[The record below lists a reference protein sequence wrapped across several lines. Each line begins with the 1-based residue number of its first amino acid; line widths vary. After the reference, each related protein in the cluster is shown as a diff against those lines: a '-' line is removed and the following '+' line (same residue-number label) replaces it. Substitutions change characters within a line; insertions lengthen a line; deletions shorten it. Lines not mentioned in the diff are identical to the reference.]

1 MISLITGALLDHCTS
16 KKCQN
21 ILIVTGQ
28 ENIPKQTKHGTEVLQ
43 RDMETMHEEADVVIP
58 QQIHMTKQSRKVQN
72 FKVIYDDTDV
82 FVLLLYYYVTQ
93 KWMGDILLQ
102 SLEEGRSLISIKK
115 TAEKHGSIASWL
127 PAIYTLTGCDTV
139 PKMFGIGKV
148 SALNVLRK
156 NPLNRLGNLDALP
169 EAIAEEANTFVVRK
183 PRILLTWLN

>member
-28 ENIPKQTKHGTEVLQ
+28 ENMPKQTEHGIEVLQ

-93 KWMGDILLQ
+93 KWISDIMLE

-115 TAEKHGSIASWL
+115 TAEKHGSIASCL
-127 PAIYTLTGCDTV
+127 PAIHALIGCDTV
-139 PKMFGIGKV
+139 PKMFGIGSV
-148 SALNVLRK
+148 SLNVLQK
-156 NPLNRLGNLDALP
+156 NPP
-169 EAIAEEANTFVVRK
+169 SKIAWETWMHFLK
-183 PRILLTWLN
+183 PLLKRQTPLLL